1 MQSGRVKG
9 AVMMLAKESRTRRI
23 FCDSFSFNCLIGKP
37 GESNQRWIIDRP
49 RTCNEPFSAKAFHY
63 LAFKHKL
70 TLQIRRKRDEQNSRS
85 MTTQKLLAHP
95 PMDTRDLFHFFIKAS
110 VAIRNLLLAPF
121 FKRLTRLCI
130 ISVQFGS
137 LFATHFG
144 FLTLCGMMI
153 KQIRP
158 DSWAR
163 VEIKSEI
170 KEENCVWKALE
181 HPFHHHHPS
190 TSSPLP
196 TAGSTQK
203 KIVRSDVIMNV
214 NMVHVCSLINY
225 DAKALSFIDSL
236 SGVVSSCSK
245 HTQEKLQRTTI
256 SH

>member
-1 MQSGRVKG
+1 MQSGRGKG
-9 AVMMLAKESRTRRI
+9 AVMMLAKGSRTRKLI
-23 FCDSFSFNCLIGKP
+23 CDSFSFNCLIGKL

-49 RTCNEPFSAKAFHY
+49 RTCNEPFSTKAFHY

-85 MTTQKLLAHP
+85 MTTQKLSLILRWMLETFSFLHKSFCSNAKSLP
-95 PMDTRDLFHFFIKAS
+95 
-110 VAIRNLLLAPF
+110 APF

-137 LFATHFG
+137 FFATHFG

-214 NMVHVCSLINY
+214 NMFQSIMMQ
-225 DAKALSFIDSL
+225 KALSFIDSL
-236 SGVVSSCSK
+236 KVVSS
-245 HTQEKLQRTTI
+245 
-256 SH
+256 